1 MSTAREDLDLN
12 LPFHVN
18 GTLSPQEAAEIEAWL
33 AQDDDARAEAEA
45 LAAIR
50 ADMQAEDIRSPGEF
64 GLARLM
70 RDVGREQAAVAAAPA
85 PAPVLR
91 RPLVWQAV
99 AAVALAA
106 FLGQTWVA
114 QQRGAELR
122 YGLTNGVDATARF
135 GLAGGGEAPVAA
147 PSAPVL
153 VVAFVP
159 TATEA
164 EIRDLLLNAG
174 VEIVAGPSALGLY
187 RLAGDDLTAAQARLE
202 GAGIV
207 ESIQRAED

>member
-1 MSTAREDLDLN
+1 MSTAREALELN
-12 LPFHVN
+12 LAFHVN
-18 GTLSPQEAAEIEAWL
+18 GTLSPEERAEVEAWL
-33 AQDDDARAEAEA
+33 AEDDDARLEAQG

-70 RDVGREQAAVAAAPA
+70 RDVDRQQAAPA

-91 RPLVWQAV
+91 RPWVWQAV

-122 YGLTNGVDATARF
+122 YGLTNGLDASARF
-135 GLAGGGEAPVAA
+135 GLASGRDLPATAA
-147 PSAPVL
+147 AAPVL
-153 VVAFVP
+153 VVAFAP

-164 EIRDLLLNAG
+164 QIRDLLLGAG

-187 RLAGDDLTAAQARLE
+187 RLAGEDLAAAQAMLE

-207 ESIQRAED
+207 ESVERTEQ

>member
-1 MSTAREDLDLN
+1 MSTAREDLELN
-12 LPFHVN
+12 LAFHVN
-18 GTLSPQEAAEIEAWL
+18 GTLSPEEQAEIDAWL
-33 AQDDDARAEAEA
+33 TADDEARAEAEG

-70 RDVGREQAAVAAAPA
+70 RDVAREQAAVAAAPA

-91 RPLVWQAV
+91 RPWVWQAV

-114 QQRGAELR
+114 HERGAELR

-135 GLAGGGEAPVAA
+135 GLASGGEAPGAA
-147 PSAPVL
+147 ASAPVL
-153 VVAFVP
+153 VVAFAP

-164 EIRDLLLNAG
+164 QIRDLLLQAG

-187 RLAGDDLTAAQARLE
+187 RLAGDDLTSAQAMLE

-207 ESIQRAED
+207 ESVQSGGN